1 MGLAVRRRL
10 GVADAVT
17 LVNAVLGFAA
27 AVVAYS
33 DPTLAARLILLAAI
47 ADALD
52 GIIARFAG
60 NTEVGPLLDSITDV
74 VSFGATPALFVHG
87 VAREAYGPLGE
98 LDPTFRIGLVLVSSS
113 FVVFSVVR
121 TAFYTVYVEEGEQRP
136 GIQNTLAATIL
147 AAAYLAG
154 VAPVAALLA
163 GTVVLS
169 VLMVAPVGYPKLRA
183 RDALVLGIVQ
193 AVVIVDPSLLG
204 RVFPRVLLASAVA
217 YLLLAPRYYWGA

>member
-1 MGLAVRRRL
+1 
-10 GVADAVT
+10 
-17 LVNAVLGFAA
+17 VLGFAA

-33 DPTLAARLILLAAI
+33 DPTLAARLLLLAAI

-74 VSFGATPALFVHG
+74 VSFGATPVLFVHG
-87 VAREAYGPLGE
+87 IAREAYGPLGD
-98 LDPTFRIGLVLVSSS
+98 LDLTFRIGLVLVSSS

-121 TAFYTVYVEEGEQRP
+121 TAFYTVYVDEGEQRP

-154 VAPVAALLA
+154 LAPVSVLLA
-163 GTVVLS
+163 GTLVLS
-169 VLMVAPVGYPKLRA
+169 VLMVAPVGYPKLLA

-193 AVVIVDPSLLG
+193 AVVIVDPSLFG
-204 RVFPRVLLASAVA
+204 RLFPRVLLAAAVA
-217 YLLLAPRYYWGA
+217 YLLLAPRYYWGE

>member
-1 MGLAVRRRL
+1 M
-10 GVADAVT
+10 T

-52 GIIARFAG
+52 GIVARFAG

-183 RDALVLGIVQ
+183 RDALVLGVVQ

>member
-52 GIIARFAG
+52 GIVARFAG

>member
-52 GIIARFAG
+52 GIVARFAG

-183 RDALVLGIVQ
+183 RDALVLGVVQ